1 MYRRAIQIMALCLN
15 PARYHPGK
23 LDYDTRVFPIHSR
36 ITLEGVIPMIIVV
49 RRLACLF
56 LSCFA
61 ILPTQSCANPPHE
74 STSATTLADVDYE
87 AIANEL
93 TEMSRVDQEVRM
105 RVVTWMQENQGLNP
119 PGELTRKMKGM
130 DEQHAARVKEII
142 DQIGWPTNSKVGW
155 EAAGAAWLI
164 IQHAAHDLP
173 LMERSL
179 TLMEPYFQTGEIR
192 DQNYAMLLDRVS
204 VYQGRP
210 QRYGT
215 QGGMLVIDGVKHHGA
230 QPIEDVAHV
239 DERRA
244 AIGLQP
250 LAEYL
255 RLLRQMYGVP
265 DDEPNLPLDITM
277 EEYNA
282 IAAEMRA
289 ARSEDDE

>member
-1 MYRRAIQIMALCLN
+1 
-15 PARYHPGK
+15 
-23 LDYDTRVFPIHSR
+23 
-36 ITLEGVIPMIIVV
+36 
-49 RRLACLF
+49 
-56 LSCFA
+56 
-61 ILPTQSCANPPHE
+61 
-74 STSATTLADVDYE
+74 
-87 AIANEL
+87 
-93 TEMSRVDQEVRM
+93 
-105 RVVTWMQENQGLNP
+105 
-119 PGELTRKMKGM
+119 
-130 DEQHAARVKEII
+130 
-142 DQIGWPTNSKVGW
+142 
-155 EAAGAAWLI
+155 
-164 IQHAAHDLP
+164 
-173 LMERSL
+173 MERAL

-192 DQNYAMLLDRVS
+192 DQNYALLYDRVS

-244 AIGLQP
+244 AIGLGP

-289 ARSEDDE
+289 AQSEDDE

>member
-1 MYRRAIQIMALCLN
+1 
-15 PARYHPGK
+15 
-23 LDYDTRVFPIHSR
+23 
-36 ITLEGVIPMIIVV
+36 
-49 RRLACLF
+49 
-56 LSCFA
+56 
-61 ILPTQSCANPPHE
+61 
-74 STSATTLADVDYE
+74 
-87 AIANEL
+87 
-93 TEMSRVDQEVRM
+93 M
-105 RVVTWMQENQGLNP
+105 RVVTWMQENQGLKP
-119 PGELTRKMKGM
+119 PGELTGEMGGM
-130 DEQHAARVKEII
+130 DKQHAARVKEII

-155 EAAGAAWLI
+155 EAANAAWLI
-164 IQHAAHDLP
+164 IQHAGHDLP

-179 TLMEPYFQTGEIR
+179 TLMEPYFQTGEIS
-192 DQNYAMLLDRVS
+192 DQNYALLYDRVS

-215 QGGMLVIDGVKHHGA
+215 QGGMLVIDGIKHHGA

-289 ARSEDDE
+289 AQRKDDE